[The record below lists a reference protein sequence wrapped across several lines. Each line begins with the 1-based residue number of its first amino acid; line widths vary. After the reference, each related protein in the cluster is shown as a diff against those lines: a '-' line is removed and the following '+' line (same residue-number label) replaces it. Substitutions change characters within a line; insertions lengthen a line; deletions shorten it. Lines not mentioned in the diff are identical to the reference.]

1 MIKLLSRV
9 PMWALYAFSGFLYFL
24 AYYVV
29 RHRHHVIREQLA
41 QVFPDAVGGRAHRHP
56 QALSQEFLRCHGGGA
71 EIRVAAR
78 RREMSARIRI
88 LNLPAARSYLDAG
101 QSVMF
106 VTSHL
111 CNWEWLLQG
120 VTLQLG
126 YPVDAAY
133 KPLHDAVGRALDAR
147 GSLALRRAA
156 DSRQGA
162 AGGFSAPPRASCARW
177 P

>member
-1 MIKLLSRV
+1 MVKFLSRL
-9 PMWALYAFSGFLYFL
+9 PMRALYAFSGFLYFL

-41 QVFPDAVGGRAHRHP
+41 RVFPSMPESERTSMHK
-56 QALSQEFLRCHGGGA
+56 SFLKNFCDVMVEVLKSASLGP
-71 EIRVAAR
+71 E
-78 RREMSARIRI
+78 EMSAHIRI
-88 LNLPAARSYLDAG
+88 LNLSVARRYLDAG

-126 YPVDAAY
+126 LSGRCRVQAA
-133 KPLHDAVGRALDAR
+133 A
-147 GSLALRRAA
+147 
-156 DSRQGA
+156 
-162 AGGFSAPPRASCARW
+162 
-177 P
+177 

>member
-1 MIKLLSRV
+1 MVKLFSRL
-9 PMWALYAFSGFLYFL
+9 PMWALYAFAGFLYFL

-29 RHRHHVIREQLA
+29 RHRQHVIREQLA
-41 QVFPDAVGGRAHRHP
+41 KIFP
-56 QALSQEFLRCHGGGA
+56 ALSEAEREAIHRQFLRNFCDVMV
-71 EIRVAAR
+71 EVLKSVS
-78 RREMSARIRI
+78 MSPAQMSSHIRI
-88 LNLPAARSYLDAG
+88 LNLQAARDYLDAG

-126 YPVDAAY
+126 YPGGCRLQAA
-133 KPLHDAVGRALDAR
+133 ARCVGGALDAQ
-147 GSLALRRAA
+147 GALALRCAA

-162 AGGFSAPPRASCARW
+162 AR
-177 P
+177 